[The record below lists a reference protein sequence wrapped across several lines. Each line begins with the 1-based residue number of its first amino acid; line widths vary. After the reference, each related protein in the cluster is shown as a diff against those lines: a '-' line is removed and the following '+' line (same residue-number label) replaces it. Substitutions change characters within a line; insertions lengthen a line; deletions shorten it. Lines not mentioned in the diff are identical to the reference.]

1 MNKEDIMYNYMNDS
15 DKNKLIQMLIRD
27 GYTIGDV
34 LRYVDKLMGEMYNL
48 GYEDR
53 ELHA

>member
-1 MNKEDIMYNYMNDS
+1 MYYYMTDS

-27 GYTIGDV
+27 SYTIEYV
-34 LRYVDKLMGEMYNL
+34 LIFVDKLMGKMYKL
-48 GYEDR
+48 GYEDG